1 MSIPTPRTKEDIE
14 NTIRVNYEECKGDAV
29 YTGKH
34 LHLTD
39 VECRKHTIQCLACE
53 TFLPFLKNDKDLDL
67 SENELYFAKRCAY
80 EKRKTELK
88 ETFEEDFEAACV
100 EILRKD
106 YESELMEDGLLV

>member
-1 MSIPTPRTKEDIE
+1 MSIPVPRTKEDVE
-14 NTIRVNYEECKGDAV
+14 NTIRVNYEELKGDAV
-29 YTGKH
+29 YTGKL

-39 VECRKHTIQCLACE
+39 PEYRKHTIQCLACE

-67 SENELYFAKRCAY
+67 SEDELNFAKRCAY
-80 EKRKTELK
+80 EKRKAELK
-88 ETFEEDFEAACV
+88 ETFEEDFEEACV